1 MTKKYP
7 YLPEGR
13 TIKYVPDTNPFMAVA
28 KRMRDQI
35 STDMSHST
43 GAVIVSEGDII
54 VYAANK
60 ATVGNKTIQ
69 EWHQNGLCVRKM
81 FKIPS
86 GHKYWLCPG
95 CARDYNHSESVAS
108 KRLIKLG
115 KRDDADL
122 YLYGHW
128 LCCKR
133 CWDRMI
139 EAGIRDVYL
148 VDSADELFKR

>member
-1 MTKKYP
+1 MHKYP

-13 TIKYVPDTNPFMAVA
+13 VIKYVPDTNSFMAVA

-43 GAVIVSEGDII
+43 GAVIVSQGEII
-54 VYAANK
+54 VYAANR

-69 EWHQNGLCVRKM
+69 ELHKNGLCLRKA

-86 GHKYWLCPG
+86 GQKYWICPG
-95 CARDYNHSESVAS
+95 CARDYNHSESVAA

-115 KRDDADL
+115 KRDDADI

-128 LCCKR
+128 WCCKR

-148 VDSADELFKR
+148 VDGADELFKR